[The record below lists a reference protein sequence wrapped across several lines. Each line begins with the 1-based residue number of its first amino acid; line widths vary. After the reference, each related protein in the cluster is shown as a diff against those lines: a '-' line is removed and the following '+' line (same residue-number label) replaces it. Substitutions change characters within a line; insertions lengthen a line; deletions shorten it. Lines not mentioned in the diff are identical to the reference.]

1 MKQKTLQS
9 TAIELEETLHRLSV
23 KYSRTDV
30 QTSQVSKSIY
40 FKLFREDGTVSL
52 RIRIS
57 NHPHINPQNIQNLI
71 CIGNHKGSL
80 YKRDEWHKVIALIGN
95 ATRCIEIKSLGA
107 KIIGEIKAKDK
118 KQNKNFQNTLENIQN
133 KIVHRTSPNETKG
146 ITEKEKMEILAVLF
160 TGFATRFNL
169 NLQKITIPSG
179 YLFRLQY
186 QNRLPVYVAASR
198 HKPDSLPQDC
208 HMEQIV
214 LIGNYGTANFRYQDW
229 KKFLHI
235 ILNRTGFIGK
245 AHKHTLDQFIEKN
258 ITWIFCLTRMLCF
271 GNAKIRGIIHPP
283 FMSIQLCLAR
293 LLRQFFH
300 PKHLPKKPRTFP
312 PPLGQIPPPARE

>member
-40 FKLFREDGTVSL
+40 FKLFRKDGTVSL

-57 NHPHINPQNIQNLI
+57 DHPHINPQNIQHLI
-71 CIGNHKGSL
+71 CIGNHNGSL
-80 YKRDEWHKVIALIGN
+80 YKLDEWHKVIPLIGN

-107 KIIGEIKAKDK
+107 KIIGEIEVKDK
-118 KQNKNFQNTLENIQN
+118 KQNKNFQNTLENIRN

-208 HMEQIV
+208 RMEQIV

-235 ILNRTGFIGK
+235 ILNRTGLIGK
-245 AHKHTLDQFIEKN
+245 AHKHTLDQFIEKK
-258 ITWIFCLTRMLCF
+258 MS
-271 GNAKIRGIIHPP
+271 RG
-283 FMSIQLCLAR
+283 FSV
-293 LLRQFFH
+293 
-300 PKHLPKKPRTFP
+300 
-312 PPLGQIPPPARE
+312 